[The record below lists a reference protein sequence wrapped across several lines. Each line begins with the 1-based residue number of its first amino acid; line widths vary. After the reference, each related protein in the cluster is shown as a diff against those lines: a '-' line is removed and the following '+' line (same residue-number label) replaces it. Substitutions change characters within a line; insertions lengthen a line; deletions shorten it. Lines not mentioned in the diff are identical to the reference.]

1 MIMAGFHE
9 QVFPPCDQATH
20 TQAMINAIKSGRV
33 DMISHPGNP
42 AFPID
47 IQAVVKAA
55 ADYRVAL
62 EINNSSFIHSR
73 PGSEGNCRAIVE
85 AARDLGAYLT
95 FGSDSHVAFTLGDFG
110 HCHRLVTEAGFPQ
123 ERLLVRSPVPCSISS
138 RAAAAPI
145 SPSLPTCKSGANTMS
160 QLIKSSCLN

>member
-1 MIMAGFHE
+1 M
-9 QVFPPCDQATH
+9 TL
-20 TQAMINAIKSGRV
+20 
-33 DMISHPGNP
+33 ISHPGNP

-85 AARDLGAYLT
+85 AARDSGAYLT
-95 FGSDSHVAFTLGDFG
+95 FGSDSHVAFSLGDFD

-123 ERLLVRSPVPCSISS
+123 ERILVRSPAPCSISS
-138 RAAAAPI
+138 KAAAAPT
-145 SPSLPTCKSGANTMS
+145 SPSSSISKTANTMS
-160 QLIKSSCLN
+160 QLIKLSWLD